1 VKHEGVSRQF
11 LIAEL
16 LADIHQ
22 VMSLYLVVS
31 EDIYLSD
38 DWQEEIHLLV
48 RAALRILFQDLYHR
62 LKKFKP
68 SNCLP

>member
-1 VKHEGVSRQF
+1 MKHEGPRRHF

-22 VMSLYLVVS
+22 VMSLNLVGP

-38 DWQEEIHLLV
+38 DRQEEIHLLV

-62 LKKFKP
+62 L
-68 SNCLP
+68 

>member
-1 VKHEGVSRQF
+1 MKHEGPRRHF

-16 LADIHQ
+16 LADIYQ
-22 VMSLYLVVS
+22 VMSLNLVGP

-38 DWQEEIHLLV
+38 DRQEEIHLLV

-62 LKKFKP
+62 L
-68 SNCLP
+68 